1 MDTWSKE
8 LKGEGLFEK
17 EIFWKPDPDQIYHHE
32 GQRGEPPQKQAIQN
46 QHQLAFSRSTSTEP
60 RRSIYS
66 VKTWDYTA
74 PTSWTEGSLL
84 FTNKEDRPATKMD
97 YRLTA
102 EVTESTPWATPRDC
116 CHSRGPSHRY
126 TCCYTSQV
134 EIAQRHI
141 TKWTRTPREDGGKAM
156 RTGQYVWYQAEYIYI
171 GILAKSWYLK
181 MSQQG
186 ICH

>member
-1 MDTWSKE
+1 MKA
-8 LKGEGLFEK
+8 
-17 EIFWKPDPDQIYHHE
+17 DPDQIYHHE
-32 GQRGEPPQKQAIQN
+32 GQRGEPPQKQAIHN
-46 QHQLAFSRSTSTEP
+46 QQELAFSRSTSTEP

-116 CHSRGPSHRY
+116 SPVGDQATDTHA
-126 TCCYTSQV
+126 V
-134 EIAQRHI
+134 
-141 TKWTRTPREDGGKAM
+141 TP
-156 RTGQYVWYQAEYIYI
+156 
-171 GILAKSWYLK
+171 AKRRSLRDT
-181 MSQQG
+181 
-186 ICH
+186 